1 MADFAAGDE
10 RRGRSPR
17 PGIRVVLAIAGI
29 GGIVLGA
36 ALALAVMALSGGGP
50 AGPRGVAAGASSP
63 GPSSAPP
70 PSASATPAPT
80 PPPAPT
86 RTPYPTPLPTPTT
99 VPAPLTGR
107 LVAPEVAAQHPIAVM
122 IDDHRDARPQAGLS
136 EAAVVWHAPAEGGIP
151 RYMAIFQDSLPTSVG
166 PVRSARQYYI
176 GWAAE
181 WRAMYVHSGGS
192 PQSLATLRSE
202 GQGQLVWNAD
212 EFRWG
217 GRYLWRTLDRFSPHN
232 IYSDGAHLRELAA
245 RLGAVDGPLQPAWQ
259 FRPDALLSERPVGG
273 SISVAYRANAIRYDY
288 DRASN
293 TYLRTVGGEP
303 DGQVDTGTGARVAPK
318 NVVVILLNFDPLND
332 GTTKQRLEADVI
344 GSGEAYIS
352 TNGRS
357 IVGTW
362 KKDSMTGPTRFFGP
376 DGGPATLTMGQ
387 TFVQVMELGTTVTIE
402 AGRPPARPAAG
413 DAT

>member
-1 MADFAAGDE
+1 
-10 RRGRSPR
+10 
-17 PGIRVVLAIAGI
+17 
-29 GGIVLGA
+29 
-36 ALALAVMALSGGGP
+36 
-50 AGPRGVAAGASSP
+50 
-63 GPSSAPP
+63 
-70 PSASATPAPT
+70 
-80 PPPAPT
+80 
-86 RTPYPTPLPTPTT
+86 
-99 VPAPLTGR
+99 
-107 LVAPEVAAQHPIAVM
+107 
-122 IDDHRDARPQAGLS
+122 
-136 EAAVVWHAPAEGGIP
+136 
-151 RYMAIFQDSLPTSVG
+151 MAIFQDTLPTLVG
-166 PVRSARQYYI
+166 PVRSARHYYI
-176 GWAAE
+176 AWAAE
-181 WRAMYVHSGGS
+181 TRAMYVHSGGS
-192 PQSLATLRSE
+192 PQALATLRSQ
-202 GQGQLVWNAD
+202 GSGQLVWNAD

-318 NVVVILLNFDPLND
+318 NVVVILMNFDPLND
-332 GTTKQRLEADVI
+332 GTAKHRLEADVI

-352 TNGRS
+352 TNGRT

-362 KKDSMTGPTRFFGP
+362 RKDSLTDPTRFFGP
-376 DGGPATLTMGQ
+376 DGAPATMTVGQ

-402 AGRPPARPAAG
+402 AGGPPPRFGAG
-413 DAT
+413 DPV